1 MTRGDASRSLG
12 PNMNAFVDQI
22 ESMLIDNSVPV
33 AWADG
38 VSTGVGLI
46 VLFVL
51 AWLVNLVAKKT
62 ILRLVQVVVKRSRV
76 DWDDVF
82 VDTGVFTRLSHLAP
96 ALVFNYFG
104 PGVLGRSERVLEG
117 VNGAVSIYLICIWLG
132 VLFAIL
138 TAVQLIAEKRSR
150 QKGVPIKGFV
160 QAIKLVAVVVS
171 LILVLAILLGKSP
184 LYLFSGLGALTAVLM
199 FVFKDAIMGF
209 IAGIQIS
216 ANNMVR
222 VGDWIEMPSAGTDGD
237 VIDVSLTTVKV
248 QNWDKTISTIPTYD
262 LISKS
267 FRNWR
272 GMSDSGG
279 RRIKRSIEFD
289 ITSIEFSNEEQL
301 AAWSKISHVREH
313 LAKKREDIAKDNEK
327 LGDGAS
333 VLGNGRC
340 LTNMG
345 TFRAYCVSYL
355 KTHPHIAQD
364 KTLLVRQ
371 LQPSEHGLPLEIYV
385 FVNDTNW
392 NFYEGVQ
399 ADIFDHLLSVAKVFD
414 LKVFQQPSG
423 ADVIAGL
430 SSNKSS

>member
-1 MTRGDASRSLG
+1 MMS
-12 PNMNAFVDQI
+12 AFVDRI
-22 ESMLIDNSVPV
+22 ESLLAGRNLPE
-33 AWADG
+33 AWANG
-38 VSTGVGLI
+38 VSIGVGLL
-46 VLFVL
+46 VLFIL
-51 AWLVNLVAKKT
+51 AWLVNLVAKRI
-62 ILRLVQVVVKRSRV
+62 ILRLVKAVVKRSRA
-76 DWDDVF
+76 DWDDVL
-82 VDTGVFTRLSHLAP
+82 VETGVFTRLSHLAP
-96 ALVFNYFG
+96 ALVFNTFG
-104 PGVLGRSERVLEG
+104 PGVLGRSEVVLEG
-117 VNGAVSIYLICIWLG
+117 VNGAVTVYLICIWMG
-132 VLFAIL
+132 ALFAIL
-138 TAVQLIAEKRSR
+138 NAVQLIAQKKSR

-160 QAIKLVAVVVS
+160 QAIKLVAVVVA
-171 LILVLAILLGKSP
+171 LILILAILLGKSP
-184 LYLFSGLGALTAVLM
+184 IYLFSGLGALTAVLM
-199 FVFKDAIMGF
+199 FVFKDAILGF
-209 IAGIQIS
+209 VAGIQIS
-216 ANNMVR
+216 VNNMVR
-222 VGDWIEMPSAGTDGD
+222 VGDWIEMSAAGADGD

-289 ITSIEFSNEEQL
+289 VTSIGFANEDQL
-301 AAWSKISHVREH
+301 AAWSKISNVREH
-313 LAKKREDIAKDNEK
+313 LAKKRAEISTDNEK
-327 LGDGAS
+327 LGDDAN
-333 VLGNGRC
+333 VLGNGRR
-340 LTNMG
+340 LTNIG

-414 LKVFQQPSG
+414 LKVYQQPSG
-423 ADVIAGL
+423 ADIIAGL
-430 SSNKSS
+430 SSNRAS